1 MFHDERNLRET
12 YLKKKARCVFQY
24 REKSLLLLDS
34 AKSHLGNEVE
44 QAFTDVKSSIQII
57 HGGMTPSFQFLD
69 TDANKPF
76 KDIMN
81 EKWKTGLQMEKLN
94 LRKREIESLYHTNY

>member
-69 TDANKPF
+69 THANKPF

-81 EKWKTGLQMEKLN
+81 EKWTDWIANGEAECTKKVN
-94 LRKREIESLYHTNY
+94 RKPVSY